1 MTQPMGNAILYYTY
15 IYRKKNKTTNARV
28 CFSFYFVFCHSS
40 TCPFFFVFVFRFL
53 VRFFFFSVILGVC
66 ARPRCTVSSKSAYD
80 SPRHVQCIVYNVR
93 ATLTRFL
100 PTLHR
105 SVNITKISLCLLHSF
120 DDRLLF
126 QSFPKQVKLFRKM
139 LLFGISFVCIWRP
152 FVLTTMAEP
161 KSPSEFVPSCPY

>member
-1 MTQPMGNAILYYTY
+1 MQYYIIHIY
-15 IYRKKNKTTNARV
+15 IEKKQNNKCACV
-28 CFSFYFVFCHSS
+28 FFFLFCVLSFFHL
-40 TCPFFFVFVFRFL
+40 PFFLCFCLSFPCKI
-53 VRFFFFSVILGVC
+53 FFFFSVILGVC

-152 FVLTTMAEP
+152 FVLTTIAEP